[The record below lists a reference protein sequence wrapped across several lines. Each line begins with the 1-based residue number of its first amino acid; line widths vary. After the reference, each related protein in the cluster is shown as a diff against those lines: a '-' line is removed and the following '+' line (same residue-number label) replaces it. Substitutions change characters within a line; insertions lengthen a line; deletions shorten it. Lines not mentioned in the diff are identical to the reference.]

1 MIPDHAA
8 LIPRGSPLAV
18 GWRADLVAILMA
30 RNLVDVMDTIAQFA
44 ELRVRLEPDT
54 ARDPL
59 DAAEPSVVDR
69 PPLPTASGYLHS
81 RRPNKGDIP
90 LTTARAADPAHRRID
105 AVTEMLRAKDN
116 DREPS
121 RSKLRGHNSKLRTVR
136 PIFQRHRPGR
146 RSLDELFPVEN

>member
-1 MIPDHAA
+1 MIPDHAV

-18 GWRADLVAILMA
+18 GWRADLVAILLT

-69 PPLPTASGYLHS
+69 PG
-81 RRPNKGDIP
+81 RRLNKGDVP

-105 AVTEMLRAKDN
+105 AVVESLIALHN
-116 DREPS
+116 DDHKR
-121 RSKLRGHNSKLRTVR
+121 RQRHNSKLRTVR
-136 PIFQRHRPGR
+136 PIERGYIPGR
-146 RSLDELFPVEN
+146 RRQEV

>member
-18 GWRADLVAILMA
+18 GWRADLVAILLS

-44 ELRVRLEPDT
+44 ELRVRAEPDT

-59 DAAEPSVVDR
+59 DAVEESIVDR
-69 PPLPTASGYLHS
+69 PG
-81 RRPNKGDIP
+81 RRLNKGDVP
-90 LTTARAADPAHRRID
+90 LTTARAADPTHRRID

-121 RSKLRGHNSKLRTVR
+121 RSKLRGHNSKLRTIR
-136 PIFQRHRPGR
+136 PICQRHRPGR
-146 RSLDELFPVEN
+146 RSLDELFPEEL